1 MSVNELVEIVQKF
14 SIEHG
19 MRFSMSKARRMAI
32 AVHKRM
38 EKEDRRKFIGWF
50 ETSDDYRP
58 PTNSDPTGEEA
69 VRNILKEMCGTPA

>member
-1 MSVNELVEIVQKF
+1 MSVNELIQIVQKF
-14 SIEHG
+14 AIENG
-19 MRFSMSKARRMAI
+19 MCFSLKKARRMAI
-32 AVHKRM
+32 AIHKRM

-58 PTNSDPTGEEA
+58 LTNSDPTGEEA